1 MSKLS
6 ITQVR
11 SAIGRRVDQKK
22 TLTALGITKLGRP
35 VFHNDT
41 PQIRGMIQKIEHLLE
56 VSEVND
62 KV

>member
-11 SAIGRRVDQKK
+11 SAIGRRIDQKR
-22 TLTALGITKLGRP
+22 TLTALGITRLGRP
-35 VFHNDT
+35 VFHDDT

-56 VSEVND
+56 VREVD
-62 KV
+62 EQG